1 MFISEECRARNEAVY
16 SDENSILSISKYK
29 LMSVACAVEQV
40 GIQGGI
46 HLPYFKGSN
55 PMYL

>member
-1 MFISEECRARNEAVY
+1 MKLFIVTKT
-16 SDENSILSISKYK
+16 ILSISKYK